1 MCSINKNTISVR
13 HFSNTKLDKVAS
25 AITCVI
31 VIIIYLYE
39 IAILHHGMQSFHNNR
54 LLHACLLHA
63 RLLHGCDVT
72 HISSIDRFA
81 TSISLREHA
90 NERYA
95 ECLGMNWCSKH
106 LIIINNPTQNDLFTE
121 IDNFIEVYNNSV
133 IELIQCFGT
142 SFFGRIDHLASSVI
156 KFRPRNSVPKHCI
169 RSITYN
175 YIPPVCTF

>member
-1 MCSINKNTISVR
+1 MDLTGVYREANI
-13 HFSNTKLDKVAS
+13 LY
-25 AITCVI
+25 
-31 VIIIYLYE
+31 IIIYLYK

-72 HISSIDRFA
+72 HISSIGRFA

-106 LIIINNPTQNDLFTE
+106 LIIMRYIIIRLL
-121 IDNFIEVYNNSV
+121 NSYSV
-133 IELIQCFGT
+133 LGPRSLVGLIT
-142 SFFGRIDHLASSVI
+142 SQAR
-156 KFRPRNSVPKHCI
+156 
-169 RSITYN
+169 
-175 YIPPVCTF
+175 

>member
-1 MCSINKNTISVR
+1 M
-13 HFSNTKLDKVAS
+13 
-25 AITCVI
+25 
-31 VIIIYLYE
+31 IIIYLYE

-72 HISSIDRFA
+72 HISSIGRFA
-81 TSISLREHA
+81 TSISLHEHA

-95 ECLGMNWCSKH
+95 KCLVMNWCSKH

-156 KFRPRNSVPKHCI
+156 KYRPKNSVPKHCI

-175 YIPPVCTF
+175 NIMYL